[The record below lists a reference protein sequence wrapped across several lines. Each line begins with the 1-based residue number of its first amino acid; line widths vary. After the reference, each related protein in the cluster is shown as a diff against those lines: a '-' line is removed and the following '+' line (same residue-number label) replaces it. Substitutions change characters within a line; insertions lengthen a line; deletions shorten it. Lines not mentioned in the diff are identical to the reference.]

1 MIIGLLA
8 PRMKMRL
15 HFVFL
20 CVGHLYDHLFMLV
33 FATTAALSLSHDW
46 GMSYAQLIPYATPGF
61 VAFGIFS
68 VPAGWAADKWSRNGM
83 MVIFF
88 IGIGVSSILTS
99 LAKTPIH
106 IGIGI
111 FCIGLFAA
119 IYHPVGIA
127 LVVQGREKAGV
138 PVAING
144 IFGNLGVACAA
155 LITGFLI
162 DHAGWRSAFV
172 WPGIVSIATGIAY
185 AGLFYESSGKRTL
198 ETPKGTETNK
208 TKTTVLLDRRLLIRV
223 FVIIFVS
230 TAIGGLVFQ
239 STTFA
244 LPKVFDERLRELGLS
259 ATLIGWYAFIVFTIA
274 AFGQLI
280 VGYLVDHFSIRLVFV
295 LVAALQ
301 AVFFAVMPGLTGWH
315 ALSVAT
321 AFMLVV
327 FGQIPI
333 NDVLISRIT
342 ESQWRSRVYA
352 FRYIVTFSVTASSL
366 PIIALIHAR
375 WGFDRLFVVLSVAAA
390 CIVASV
396 SMLPRALSRKG
407 SL

>member
-1 MIIGLLA
+1 MVNRI
-8 PRMKMRL
+8 
-15 HFVFL
+15 HFAFL
-20 CVGHLYDHLFMLV
+20 NLGHLYDHLFMLV
-33 FATTAALSLSHDW
+33 FATTAALSLSHEW
-46 GMSYAQLIPYATPGF
+46 GMKYAELIPYATPGF
-61 VAFGIFS
+61 VAFGTCS
-68 VPAGWAADKWSRNGM
+68 VPAGWLADKWSRKGM

-88 IGIGVSSILTS
+88 IGIGLSSILTS
-99 LAKTPIH
+99 LAKTPIQ

-111 FCIGLFAA
+111 FFIGLFAG
-119 IYHPVGIA
+119 IYHPVGLA

-144 IFGNLGVACAA
+144 VFGNMGVACAA

-162 DHAGWRSAFV
+162 DHAGWRSAFI
-172 WPGIVSIATGIAY
+172 WPGIVSIATGIIY
-185 AGLFYESSGKRTL
+185 AGFLCLDRGE
-198 ETPKGTETNK
+198 GTEEVHKGAEAKITNN
-208 TKTTVLLDRRLLIRV
+208 TVLLNRRLLIRV

-230 TAIGGLVFQ
+230 TAIGGLLFQ

-244 LPKVFDERLRELGLS
+244 LPKIFDERLGEFGIS
-259 ATLIGWYAFIVFTIA
+259 ATLIGWYAFIVFAIA

-295 LVAALQ
+295 FVAALQ
-301 AVFFAVMPGLTGWH
+301 AIFFVVMPGLTGWN
-315 ALSVAT
+315 ALFVAT

-342 ESQWRSRVYA
+342 QSQWRSRVYA
-352 FRYIVTFSVTASSL
+352 FRYIVTFSVMASSL

-375 WGFDRLFVVLSVAAA
+375 WGFDGLFIVLSAAA
-390 CIVASV
+390 TCIFVSV
-396 SMLPRALSRKG
+396 LMLPRALSGKL
-407 SL
+407 SI

>member
-1 MIIGLLA
+1 MVNRI
-8 PRMKMRL
+8 
-15 HFVFL
+15 HFAFL
-20 CVGHLYDHLFMLV
+20 NLGHLYDHLFMLV
-33 FATTAALSLSHDW
+33 FATAAALSLSHEW
-46 GMSYAQLIPYATPGF
+46 GMNYAELIPYATPGF
-61 VAFGIFS
+61 VAFGTCS
-68 VPAGWAADKWSRNGM
+68 VPAGWMADKWSRKGM

-88 IGIGVSSILTS
+88 IGICLSSILTS
-99 LAKTPIH
+99 LAKTPIQ
-106 IGIGI
+106 IGIGL
-111 FCIGLFAA
+111 FSIGLFAG
-119 IYHPVGIA
+119 IYHPVGLA

-138 PVAING
+138 PLAVNG
-144 IFGNLGVACAA
+144 IFGNMGVACAA

-162 DHAGWRSAFV
+162 DHAGWQSAFV
-172 WPGIVSIATGIAY
+172 WPGIVSIATGIFY
-185 AGLFYESSGKRTL
+185 AGFLYLDSG
-198 ETPKGTETNK
+198 EGTEEIHKGAEAKKTNN
-208 TKTTVLLDRRLLIRV
+208 TVLLNRRLLIRV

-230 TAIGGLVFQ
+230 TAIGGLLFQ

-244 LPKVFDERLRELGLS
+244 LPKVFDERLGELGIS
-259 ATLIGWYAFIVFTIA
+259 ATWIGWYAFIVFAIA

-295 LVAALQ
+295 CVAALQ
-301 AVFFAVMPGLTGWH
+301 AIFFVVMPGLTGWK

-342 ESQWRSRVYA
+342 QSQWRSRVYA
-352 FRYIVTFSVTASSL
+352 FRYIVTFSVMASAL

-375 WGFDRLFVVLSVAAA
+375 WGFDSLFLVLSAAA
-390 CIVASV
+390 TCIFVSV
-396 SMLPRALSRKG
+396 LMLPRALSGKH

>member
-1 MIIGLLA
+1 MVNRI
-8 PRMKMRL
+8 
-15 HFVFL
+15 HFAFL

-46 GMSYAQLIPYATPGF
+46 GMSYAELIPYATPGF
-61 VAFGIFS
+61 VAFGICS
-68 VPAGWAADKWSRNGM
+68 VPAGWMADKWSRKGM

-88 IGIGVSSILTS
+88 IGIGLSSILTS
-99 LAKTPIH
+99 FAKTPIH

-111 FCIGLFAA
+111 FSIGLFAA

-155 LITGFLI
+155 LITGFFI

-185 AGLFYESSGKRTL
+185 AGFLYVPSAAEKM
-198 ETPKGTETNK
+198 ETPKGTKAKK
-208 TKTTVLLDRRLLIRV
+208 TKNTVLLDRRLLVRV

-230 TAIGGLVFQ
+230 TAVGGLVFQ

-244 LPKVFDERLRELGLS
+244 LPKVFDERLGELGLS
-259 ATLIGWYAFIVFTIA
+259 ATLIGWYAFIVFAIA

-295 LVAALQ
+295 LVTVLQ
-301 AVFFAVMPGLTGWH
+301 AIFFAVMPGLTGWG

-342 ESQWRSRVYA
+342 QSQWRSRVYA
-352 FRYIVTFSVTASSL
+352 FRYIVTFSVMASSL

-375 WGFDRLFVVLSVAAA
+375 WGFDSLFNVLSAAA
-390 CIVASV
+390 TCIFASV
-396 SMLPRALSRKG
+396 SMLPRALSRKD